1 MTALVKA
8 GGAGCL
14 GIEEALLQQTRHR
27 ASTAAATSLAGPGS
41 EPPRRAASRCKVSAM
56 VATAEGTVAAVAI
69 DQTLSLQQ
77 LAT

>member
-1 MTALVKA
+1 
-8 GGAGCL
+8 
-14 GIEEALLQQTRHR
+14 
-27 ASTAAATSLAGPGS
+27 
-41 EPPRRAASRCKVSAM
+41 M